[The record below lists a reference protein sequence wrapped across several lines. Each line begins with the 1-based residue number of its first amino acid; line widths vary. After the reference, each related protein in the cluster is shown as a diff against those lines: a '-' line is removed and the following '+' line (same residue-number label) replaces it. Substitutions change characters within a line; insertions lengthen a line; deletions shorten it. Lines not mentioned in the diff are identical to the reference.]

1 MTSPAEK
8 TAAKIVVAGHI
19 CLDIIPSFPAEG
31 TETAIEPGLLYL
43 MGPAVCA
50 TGGTVSNT
58 GLALH
63 HLGVP
68 TSLIGKVGVDLFGGE
83 TLSFLKKIDPRLA
96 EGMIIAKDESSSYTI
111 VISPP
116 NVDRSF
122 LHCTGANDTFL
133 ADDVDYSQLA
143 GSKLLHFGY
152 PTLMQRFYE
161 DGGQQMRRLFEQT
174 KEQGLLTSLDMAMPD
189 ANSPAGRVDWRAWL
203 AQVLPSVDIYL
214 PSIDETLFMLRRS
227 KFDELTQ
234 AAGGGDLGNVVDVDL
249 LRELAEELLAMG
261 AGVVV
266 LKRGDQGLYLR
277 SSTTDRL
284 TKSWQN
290 RELQAPCFEVEVIGT
305 TGAGDCTIAGFLAA
319 LVKGANPKQAL
330 VSAVAVGACSV
341 EVADSTSGIRPMS
354 EVKARIKAGWKRRP
368 VSAVTVDW
376 SWNEKT
382 GIWTGP
388 KDLRGKA
395 TT

>member
-1 MTSPAEK
+1 MPNT
-8 TAAKIVVAGHI
+8 TAKIIVAGHI
-19 CLDIIPSFPAEG
+19 CLDIIPSFPASAAG
-31 TETAIEPGLLYL
+31 SVIEPGLLYI

-50 TGGTVSNT
+50 TGGAVSNT

-83 TLSFLKKIDPRLA
+83 TLRVLRQIDPSLA
-96 EGMIIAKDESSSYTI
+96 EGMIVDKDESSSYTI

-133 ADDVDYSQLA
+133 ADDVDYDRLT

-161 DGGQQMRRLFEQT
+161 DGGQQMSRLFEQT
-174 KEQGLLTSLDMAMPD
+174 KKLGLLTSLDMAMPD
-189 ANSPAGRVDWRAWL
+189 ANSPAGRVDWRGWL
-203 AQVLPSVDIYL
+203 QHVLPSVDIYL

-227 KFDELTQ
+227 KFDELTR
-234 AAGGGDLGNVVDVDL
+234 AAGGADLGSVVDTPL
-249 LRELAEELLAMG
+249 LQELAEELLSLG

-277 SSTTDRL
+277 SGVINCFPQ
-284 TKSWQN
+284 SWQN
-290 RELQAPCFEVEVIGT
+290 RELQIPCFQVDVVGT
-305 TGAGDCTIAGFLAA
+305 NGAGDCTIAGFLAA
-319 LVKGANPKQAL
+319 VVDDASPEEAL
-330 VSAVAVGACSV
+330 VDAVAVGACSV
-341 EVADSTSGIRPMS
+341 EVADATSGIRPMS
-354 EVKARIKAGWKRRP
+354 EVRNRIKAGWKRR
-368 VSAVTVDW
+368 SAGNIADEW
-376 SWNEKT
+376 SWNEKA
-382 GIWTGP
+382 GVWTGP
-388 KDLRGKA
+388 KNGKG
-395 TT
+395 